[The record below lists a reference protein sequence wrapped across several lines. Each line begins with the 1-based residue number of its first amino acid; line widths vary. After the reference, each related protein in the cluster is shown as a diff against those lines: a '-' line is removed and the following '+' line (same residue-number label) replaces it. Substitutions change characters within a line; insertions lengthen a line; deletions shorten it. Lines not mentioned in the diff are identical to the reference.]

1 MRQHALGVRASGR
14 RGRSVQRGHSTMRS
28 AIRAGCILAA
38 VLFVVS
44 ACGSSSSKS
53 ASTTAAPATE
63 ATTTTTSEATTTT
76 APAQTVT
83 ITPSTGLKDGQ
94 VVHIVGKG
102 YTAGKQYGLTECADK
117 GNNTG
122 AGDCNLRGIK
132 VATADATGT
141 VSADYPVA
149 KGPFGSNNIVCS
161 ASQACL
167 VSVATAGSANPSEV
181 ATANI
186 TFA

>member
-1 MRQHALGVRASGR
+1 MNQRALDVRAGDR

-63 ATTTTTSEATTTT
+63 ATTTTSQATTTT

-94 VVHIVGKG
+94 AVHIVGKG
-102 YTAGKQYGLTECADK
+102 YTAGKQYGVTECADK

-141 VSADYPVA
+141 VTIDYPVA

-186 TFA
+186 SFA